1 MATSTK
7 SSPSPAKAA
16 TADREL
22 AEIRK
27 DLASVVKQLDS
38 LRKAVAACE
47 ECCKTAPA
55 ASVDTTQFVSKRDW
69 SVWKAK
75 VAKKIGLRP

>member
-7 SSPSPAKAA
+7 NPATSAKTSAV
-16 TADREL
+16 DSEL

-27 DLASVVKQLDS
+27 DIAAVVKQLDS

-47 ECCKTAPA
+47 ECCKAAPA